1 MEELITGILRH
12 RGARLDPTPGLLGTA
27 SIRPLGR
34 ISEPPIGL
42 RNGPARLHTMIWHAP
57 DGWTVL
63 DRVEL
68 DRWIIDA
75 PLGNHWLISE
85 RPLAKSLI
93 PPERDGLQTEIWGP
107 EELSSWIGEAV
118 LSGEIKTSL
127 GFQDVENKSVP
138 QEVEE
143 IRLESAWF
151 NTLQTEVATFQPTI
165 DLEVWLERNPL
176 KGVRPTAVLVEGRVW
191 SVQGIL
197 RGPDDSTERSWWSVL
212 EVPQFG
218 SFRIIEDPVFLN
230 HRPRLRILP
239 SPGWMEEAIV
249 RQNIER
255 VTETRR
261 PYSPREDVAV
271 RIQGRWKLDPSS
283 AEIEFGMVLI
293 PAWVLESPSA
303 KTDLL
308 DATTGTLHTFSSEIR

>member
-12 RGARLDPTPGLLGTA
+12 RGARLDPTPDLLGTA

-75 PLGNHWLISE
+75 PLGDHWLISE

-93 PPERDGLQTEIWGP
+93 PPDRDGLQTEIWGP
-107 EELSSWIGEAV
+107 DELASWIGEAV
-118 LSGEIKTSL
+118 LSGEIKTSF

-261 PYSPREDVAV
+261 PYSPREDVSV

>member
-12 RGARLDPTPGLLGTA
+12 RGARLEPTPDLLGTA

-42 RNGPARLHTMIWHAP
+42 RNGPARLYTMIWHAP

-68 DRWIIDA
+68 DRWIVDA
-75 PLGNHWLISE
+75 PLGEHWLISE
-85 RPLAKSLI
+85 RPLSKSLI
-93 PPERDGLQTEIWGP
+93 PPERDGLKTEIWGP
-107 EELSSWIGEAV
+107 EELASWIGEAV
-118 LSGEIKTSL
+118 LSGEIKTSIGSL
-127 GFQDVENKSVP
+127 NIENESVP

-151 NTLQTEVATFQPTI
+151 KTLHAEVATFEPTV

-197 RGPDDSTERSWWSVL
+197 RGPNDSTERSWWSVL

-218 SFRIIEDPVFLN
+218 TFRIIEDPVFLN

-249 RQNIER
+249 RQNIEQ
-255 VTETRR
+255 VTQTRR
-261 PYSPREDVAV
+261 PYSPNEDASV
-271 RIQGRWKLDPSS
+271 RIQGLWKLDPSS
-283 AEIEFGMVLI
+283 AEIESGMVLI
-293 PAWVLESPSA
+293 PAWVLESPSSVP
-303 KTDLL
+303 DLL
-308 DATTGTLHTFSSEIR
+308 DATTGRIYPLPSGIR